1 MISGNDL
8 RNGMTIVHNGDVYRV
23 EYFQHVK
30 PGKGNAFTR
39 TKLRNLESDAVIEHT
54 FKAKDDIEPALV
66 ERKEVEFLYK
76 DGQAYYFMDPE
87 TYEQFPFP
95 AERCE
100 HIARF
105 LKENMRVTVTMHEGG
120 VLDISLPNFVELKV
134 AKTDPGVKG
143 DTAAGGSKPATL
155 ETGGVIQVP
164 LFVEVGD
171 VLQID
176 TRTGEY
182 LKRV

>member
-1 MISGNDL
+1 VISGNDL
-8 RNGMTIVHNGDVYRV
+8 RNGMTILHDGNVYRV

-39 TKLRNLESDAVIEHT
+39 TKLRNLENDSIIEHT
-54 FKAKDDIEPALV
+54 FKAKDNIEQAMV
-66 ERKEVEFLYK
+66 ERKEAEFLYQ
-76 DGQAYYFMDPE
+76 DGQAYYLMDPE
-87 TYEQFPFP
+87 TYEQFPIP

-100 HIARF
+100 HIAPF
-105 LKENMRVTVTMHEGG
+105 LKENMRVTVTMHEGR
-120 VLDISLPNFVELKV
+120 VLDISLPNFVELEV
-134 AKTDPGVKG
+134 AKTDPGVRG
-143 DTAAGGSKPATL
+143 DTASGGSKPATL

-164 LFVEVGD
+164 LFVEEGEVI
-171 VLQID
+171 QID

>member
-1 MISGNDL
+1 
-8 RNGMTIVHNGDVYRV
+8 
-23 EYFQHVK
+23 
-30 PGKGNAFTR
+30 
-39 TKLRNLESDAVIEHT
+39 
-54 FKAKDDIEPALV
+54 
-66 ERKEVEFLYK
+66 
-76 DGQAYYFMDPE
+76 
-87 TYEQFPFP
+87 
-95 AERCE
+95 
-100 HIARF
+100 
-105 LKENMRVTVTMHEGG
+105 
-120 VLDISLPNFVELKV
+120 LDISLPNFVELKV